1 MTKAEAVQLAG
12 SVTAL
17 AKVFGI
23 SRSAVAQWDAIPEG
37 RLYQLKVIR
46 PHWFRKPKQSN
57 ERMVS
62 AV

>member
-23 SRSAVAQWDAIPEG
+23 SRSAVAQWHAIPEG
-37 RLYQLKVIR
+37 RLYQLQVVR
-46 PHWFRKPKQSN
+46 PEWFGKSRKN
-57 ERMVS
+57 ERRASSVE
-62 AV
+62 

>member
-46 PHWFRKPKQSN
+46 PHWFRKPKTAPKRQ
-57 ERMVS
+57 VD

>member
-37 RLYQLKVIR
+37 RLYQLQVVRPEWFGKAKKV
-46 PHWFRKPKQSN
+46 
-57 ERMVS
+57 ERRASSV
-62 AV
+62 A